1 MSRKTEVE
9 KMIDKFIEELRHP
22 EKAFVGTHR
31 IEGHT
36 LLYDNCYMTTAFNA
50 FIGFNG
56 CYDISTCPLTE
67 STSSNIIGIT
77 VMAEYMDKEYYD
89 NDNDVIFNIKF
100 APEHDYCYNSVIFNI
115 KFTPEQLAEIKR
127 ITGEQENATNG

>member
-1 MSRKTEVE
+1 MLRKTEVE
-9 KMIDKFIEELRHP
+9 KMVDKFIEELRHP

-56 CYDISTCPLTE
+56 CHDIGTCPLTE
-67 STSSNIIGIT
+67 STSSNIIGIS
-77 VMAEYMDKEYYD
+77 VMAEYMDVPPFNNEGYY
-89 NDNDVIFNIKF
+89 
-100 APEHDYCYNSVIFNI
+100 YNSVILNI

-127 ITGEQENATNG
+127 ITGEQGNTTNG

>member
-1 MSRKTEVE
+1 MKTEVE
-9 KMIDKFIEELRHP
+9 KMVDNFIEELRHP
-22 EKAFVGTHR
+22 EKTYVGSHR

-36 LLYDNCYMTTAFNA
+36 LLYDNCYMTNAFND

-67 STSSNIIGIT
+67 STSSNIIGIS
-77 VMAEYMDKEYYD
+77 VIAEYMD
-89 NDNDVIFNIKF
+89 VPPFNNE
-100 APEHDYCYNSVIFNI
+100 AYCYNDVLFNI

-127 ITGEQENATNG
+127 ITGEQENTTNG